1 MWPTVG
7 TPRMCSDQSFSERPP
22 PSWPPEQCFLA
33 TSGSRS
39 DTDWWFK
46 FVSKPSILSFSQPTE
61 SALAFGASKPWHT
74 SGLGMES
81 GFAVVTYF
89 LLSPLNSNGGDL
101 IRPLC
106 SVELP
111 AIGAIAGRS
120 VPVLRIRTLA
130 SQWIPLGFSLGI
142 GTTGHRDRPRRR
154 ADHAYN
160 HSSESS
166 RDAAPATM
174 QSAVVWSDA

>member
-1 MWPTVG
+1 
-7 TPRMCSDQSFSERPP
+7 
-22 PSWPPEQCFLA
+22 
-33 TSGSRS
+33 
-39 DTDWWFK
+39 
-46 FVSKPSILSFSQPTE
+46 
-61 SALAFGASKPWHT
+61 
-74 SGLGMES
+74 MES

-89 LLSPLNSNGGDL
+89 LLSLLNSNDRNL

-106 SVELP
+106 SVKLP

-120 VPVLRIRTLA
+120 VAMLRIRTLA

-160 HSSESS
+160 RSSESS
-166 RDAAPATM
+166 RDAPPGTR
-174 QSAVVWSDA
+174 QSAASLERCMIVPAVKEVCRLQSRHSCDRARVFGSAPRRSPRPRLTKS

>member
-81 GFAVVTYF
+81 GFAVVAYF
-89 LLSPLNSNGGDL
+89 LLSPLNSNYGDL

-120 VPVLRIRTLA
+120 VRTHA

-142 GTTGHRDRPRRR
+142 GTTQGPTKATRGPCLQSLNRVVTRCGVWT
-154 ADHAYN
+154 HAV
-160 HSSESS
+160 SGGLE
-166 RDAAPATM
+166 RCM
-174 QSAVVWSDA
+174 IV